1 MRPPASRSKMQC
13 IVHHPC
19 RNLRT
24 RRCSKETLFLGS
36 SPMNKR
42 YACLMTLGL
51 LLFCSRTWAE
61 LVVEITKG
69 QADAIP
75 IAIVPFSSPEAAA
88 ASFDVAQLVSDDL
101 ARSGRFK
108 TTDRKDMIEQPH
120 TGAGISFDD
129 WRRLS
134 NDYMVVGQVQPLG
147 QDRYNITF
155 ELYNVLN
162 HQRLLGYQISANKPG
177 LRLASHQVAD
187 MVFEKILG
195 IRGAFATR
203 IAYISVLGSL
213 PHKDYRLI
221 VADADG
227 ENPHVVMQ
235 SNEPLMSPSWSP
247 DGQSLAY
254 VSFEDRLPSMYV
266 QFLKTGERERV
277 SARAGVNQA
286 PAWSPDGKKLA
297 LTLSTRDGNLDI
309 YVLDLAT
316 QALTRITDDPGIDP
330 EPKWS
335 KDGQSL
341 YFTSDRA
348 GGPQIYRIG
357 ADGGDKPRRLTFQ
370 GSYNARH
377 RLSPDESQLAFV
389 TQEDGGY
396 RIATMDL
403 RGRGDVQVLTK
414 GHFDVSPS
422 FAPNGAEIIYASRDR
437 GRGVLALVSADGRV
451 QERLVSSEGELQEPA
466 WAPF

>member
-1 MRPPASRSKMQC
+1 
-13 IVHHPC
+13 
-19 RNLRT
+19 
-24 RRCSKETLFLGS
+24 
-36 SPMNKR
+36 MNKR
-42 YACLMTLGL
+42 FTYLMPFAL
-51 LLFCSRTWAE
+51 LLLCTQVRAE

-75 IAIVPFSSPEAAA
+75 IAIVPFSSAEAAA

-129 WRRLS
+129 WRRLN
-134 NDYMVVGQVQPLG
+134 NDYMVVGQMQPLG

-155 ELYNVLN
+155 ELYNVLTR
-162 HQRLLGYQISANKPG
+162 QRLLGYQISANKPG

-213 PHKDYRLI
+213 PHRDYRLI

-235 SNEPLMSPSWSP
+235 SNEPLMSPAWSP

-254 VSFEDRLPSMYV
+254 VSFENRLPSVYV
-266 QFLKTGERERV
+266 QFLKSGERQRV
-277 SARAGVNQA
+277 SSQAGVNQA

-309 YVLDLAT
+309 YIKDLTT
-316 QALTRITDDPGIDP
+316 QALTRITDDPGIDT
-330 EPKWS
+330 EPQWS

-357 ADGGDKPRRLTFQ
+357 IQSGDKPRRLTFQ
-370 GSYNARH
+370 GSYNARP

-396 RIATMDL
+396 RIAIMDL

-422 FAPNGAEIIYASRDR
+422 YAPNGAEIIYASRDR

>member
-1 MRPPASRSKMQC
+1 
-13 IVHHPC
+13 
-19 RNLRT
+19 
-24 RRCSKETLFLGS
+24 
-36 SPMNKR
+36 MNKR
-42 YACLMTLGL
+42 ISCLLAIGCFVL
-51 LLFCSRTWAE
+51 CSRSWAE

-69 QADAIP
+69 QAEAIP

-88 ASFDVAQLVSDDL
+88 ASFDVAQLVGNDL

-129 WRRLS
+129 WRRLN
-134 NDYMVVGQVQPLG
+134 NDYIVVGQVQPTG
-147 QDRYNITF
+147 PDRYQITF
-155 ELYNVLN
+155 ELYNVLTR
-162 HQRLLGYQISANKPG
+162 QRLLGYQFSASKQG
-177 LRLASHQVAD
+177 LRTASHQVAD

-203 IAYISVLGSL
+203 IAYIAVLGSL
-213 PHKDYRLI
+213 PHRDYRLI
-221 VADADG
+221 VSDADG

-235 SNEPLMSPSWSP
+235 SNEPLMSPAWSP

-254 VSFEDRLPSMYV
+254 VSFENRLPSVYV
-266 QFLKTGERERV
+266 QQLRTGERHRV
-277 SARAGVNQA
+277 SDHAGVNQA
-286 PAWSPDGKKLA
+286 PAWSPDGRKLA
-297 LTLSTRDGNLDI
+297 LTLSTRDGNLDV
-309 YVLDLAT
+309 YVMDLAT
-316 QALTRITDDPGIDP
+316 QALTRITDDPGIDT
-330 EPKWS
+330 EPQWS

-348 GGPQIYRIG
+348 GGPQIYKVGIQS
-357 ADGGDKPRRLTFQ
+357 GDKPRRLTFE
-370 GSYNARH
+370 GSYNARP
-377 RLSPDESQLAFV
+377 RISPDESQLAFV
-389 TQEDGGY
+389 TQEDGAY

-414 GHFDVSPS
+414 GRFDVSPS
-422 FAPNGAEIIYASRDR
+422 YAPNGAEIVYASRDR

>member
-1 MRPPASRSKMQC
+1 MNRP
-13 IVHHPC
+13 
-19 RNLRT
+19 
-24 RRCSKETLFLGS
+24 
-36 SPMNKR
+36 SPYVTIM
-42 YACLMTLGL
+42 L
-51 LLFCSRTWAE
+51 LLLCCTIARAE
-61 LVVEITKG
+61 FVVEITRG

-75 IAIVPFSSPEAAA
+75 IAVVPFSSAQEAA
-88 ASFDVAQLVSDDL
+88 ASFDVAQLVGDDL
-101 ARSGRFK
+101 SRSGRFK
-108 TTDRKDMIEQPH
+108 TMDRKDIIDEPH
-120 TGAGISFDD
+120 TGASVAFDD

-134 NDYMVVGQVQPLG
+134 NDYILVGQMSAQGP
-147 QDRYNITF
+147 DRYNIVF

-162 HQRLLGYQISANKPG
+162 RQRLLGYQIGTNRAG
-177 LRLASHQVAD
+177 LRLASHQIAD
-187 MVFEKILG
+187 MVFEKIIG
-195 IRGAFATR
+195 VRGAFSSR

-213 PHKDYRLI
+213 PSRTYRLV

-235 SNEPLMSPSWSP
+235 SKEPLMSPAWSP

-254 VSFEDRLPSMYV
+254 VSFEDRLPSIYV
-266 QFLKTGERERV
+266 QILKTGERRRV

-286 PAWSPDGKKLA
+286 PAWSPDAKKLA

-316 QALTRITDDPGIDP
+316 QALSRITDDPGIDT
-330 EPKWS
+330 EPQWS

-348 GGPQIYRIG
+348 GGPQIYKIG
-357 ADGGDKPRRLTFQ
+357 LGKDERPRRLTFQ
-370 GSYNARH
+370 GAYNARP

-389 TQEDGGY
+389 TQEDGAF

-403 RGRGDVQVLTK
+403 HARNDVQVLTK
-414 GHFDVSPS
+414 GRFDVSPS
-422 FAPNGAEIIYASRDR
+422 FAPNGAVIIYASRDR

-451 QERLVSSEGELQEPA
+451 QQRLVSSEGELQEPA

>member
-1 MRPPASRSKMQC
+1 M
-13 IVHHPC
+13 
-19 RNLRT
+19 N
-24 RRCSKETLFLGS
+24 RRLTCLIALGVV
-36 SPMNKR
+36 
-42 YACLMTLGL
+42 
-51 LLFCSRTWAE
+51 LFCSRSRAE

-75 IAIVPFSSPEAAA
+75 IAIVPFSSPETAA

-108 TTDRKDMIEQPH
+108 ATDRRDMIEQPH

-129 WRRLS
+129 WRRLN
-134 NDYMVVGQVQPLG
+134 NDYMVVGQVQAAPP
-147 QDRYNITF
+147 DRYNITF
-155 ELYNVLN
+155 ELYNVLTR
-162 HQRLLGYQISANKPG
+162 QRLLDYQISANKPG

-203 IAYISVLGSL
+203 IAYIAVLGVV
-213 PHKDYRLI
+213 PHRQYRLI

-235 SNEPLMSPSWSP
+235 SNEPLMSPAWSP
-247 DGQSLAY
+247 DGQNLAY
-254 VSFEDRLPSMYV
+254 VSFENRLPSVYV
-266 QFLKTGERERV
+266 QFLKTGERRLV

-286 PAWSPDGKKLA
+286 PAWSPDGTKLA

-316 QALTRITDDPGIDP
+316 QALTRITDDPGIDT
-330 EPKWS
+330 EPQWS
-335 KDGQSL
+335 KDGQNL

-348 GGPQIYRIG
+348 GGPQIYRVG
-357 ADGGDKPRRLTFQ
+357 TQSGDKPRRLTFQ
-370 GSYNARH
+370 GSYNARP
-377 RLSPDESQLAFV
+377 RLSPDQSHLAFV

-403 RGRGDVQVLTK
+403 RGGGDVQVLTK

-422 FAPNGAEIIYASRDR
+422 YAPNGAEIIYASRDR

>member
-1 MRPPASRSKMQC
+1 
-13 IVHHPC
+13 
-19 RNLRT
+19 
-24 RRCSKETLFLGS
+24 
-36 SPMNKR
+36 MNKR
-42 YACLMTLGL
+42 FSCLLTLGF

-69 QADAIP
+69 QAEAIP
-75 IAIVPFSSPEAAA
+75 IAIVPFGSPGAAA
-88 ASFDVAQLVSDDL
+88 VPFDVAQLVSSDL
-101 ARSGRFK
+101 ARSGRFN
-108 TTDRKDMIEQPH
+108 TTDRKDMVEQPH
-120 TGAGISFDD
+120 TGTAISFDD
-129 WRRLS
+129 WRRLN
-134 NDYMVVGQVQPLG
+134 NDYIVVGQVQTLDP
-147 QDRYNITF
+147 DHFNITF
-155 ELYNVLN
+155 ELYNVLTR
-162 HQRLLGYQISANKPG
+162 QRMLGYQFTANKPG

-187 MVFEKILG
+187 MVFQKILG

-203 IAYISVLGSL
+203 IAYISVLGTL
-213 PHKDYRLI
+213 PHRQYRLI
-221 VADADG
+221 VSDADG

-235 SNEPLMSPSWSP
+235 SNEPLMSPAWSP

-254 VSFEDRLPSMYV
+254 VSFEDRLPSVYV
-266 QFLKTGERERV
+266 QFLQTGERRRV

-297 LTLSTRDGNLDI
+297 LTLSTRDGNLDV

-316 QALTRITDDPGIDP
+316 QALTRITDDPGIDT
-330 EPKWS
+330 EPQWS
-335 KDGQSL
+335 KDGQSI

-348 GGPQIYRIG
+348 GGPQIYRVGIHS
-357 ADGGDKPRRLTFQ
+357 GDKPQRLTFQ
-370 GSYNARH
+370 GSYNARP

-403 RGRGDVQVLTK
+403 RGHGEVQVLTK

-422 FAPNGAEIIYASRDR
+422 YAPNGAEIIYATRDR

>member
-1 MRPPASRSKMQC
+1 
-13 IVHHPC
+13 
-19 RNLRT
+19 
-24 RRCSKETLFLGS
+24 
-36 SPMNKR
+36 MNKR
-42 YACLMTLGL
+42 FSSLLAIGF
-51 LLFCSRTWAE
+51 LLFCSRTWAQ

-69 QADAIP
+69 QAEAIP
-75 IAIVPFSSPEAAA
+75 IAIVPFGSPGAATA
-88 ASFDVAQLVSDDL
+88 PFDVAQLVSSDL
-101 ARSGRFK
+101 ARSGRFN
-108 TTDRKDMIEQPH
+108 TTDRKDMVEQPH
-120 TGAGISFDD
+120 TGAAISFDD
-129 WRRLS
+129 WRRLN
-134 NDYMVVGQVQPLG
+134 NDYIVVGQVQSVDP
-147 QDRYNITF
+147 DHFNISF
-155 ELYNVLN
+155 ELYNVLTR
-162 HQRLLGYQISANKPG
+162 QRMLDYQFTANKPG

-187 MVFEKILG
+187 MVFQKILG

-203 IAYISVLGSL
+203 IAYISVLGTV
-213 PHKDYRLI
+213 PHRQYRLI

-235 SNEPLMSPSWSP
+235 SNEPLMSPAWSP

-254 VSFEDRLPSMYV
+254 VSFEERMPSVYV
-266 QFLKTGERERV
+266 QFLQTGERKRV

-297 LTLSTRDGNLDI
+297 LTLSTRDGNLDV

-316 QALTRITDDPGIDP
+316 QALTRITDDPGIDT
-330 EPKWS
+330 EPQWS
-335 KDGQSL
+335 KDGQTI

-348 GGPQIYRIG
+348 GGPQIYRVGIRS
-357 ADGGDKPRRLTFQ
+357 GDKPQRLTFQ
-370 GSYNARH
+370 GSYNARP

-403 RGRGDVQVLTK
+403 HGHGEVQVLTK
-414 GHFDVSPS
+414 GRFDVSPS
-422 FAPNGAEIIYASRDR
+422 YAPNGAEIISATRDR

>member
-1 MRPPASRSKMQC
+1 
-13 IVHHPC
+13 
-19 RNLRT
+19 
-24 RRCSKETLFLGS
+24 
-36 SPMNKR
+36 MNK
-42 YACLMTLGL
+42 LLSFSSVVVF
-51 LLFCSRTWAE
+51 LLFCRPSWAE
-61 LVVEITKG
+61 LTVEVTKG
-69 QADAIP
+69 QAEAIP

-88 ASFDVAQLVSDDL
+88 ASFDVAQLVSSDL

-108 TTDRKDMIEQPH
+108 TMDRKDMIEQPH

-129 WRRLS
+129 WRRLN
-134 NDYMVVGQVQPLG
+134 NDYIVVGLVQPSG
-147 QDRYNITF
+147 PDRYDITF
-155 ELYNVLN
+155 ELYNALN
-162 HQRLLGYQISANKPG
+162 HQRLLGYQFSANKPG
-177 LRLASHQVAD
+177 LRIASHQVAD

-203 IAYISVLGSL
+203 IAYISVLGTL
-213 PHKDYRLI
+213 PHRDYRLI
-221 VADADG
+221 VSDADG

-235 SNEPLMSPSWSP
+235 SNEPLMSPAWSP

-254 VSFEDRLPSMYV
+254 VSFEDRLPSVYI
-266 QFLKTGERERV
+266 QALKSGERRRV
-277 SARAGVNQA
+277 SAHAGVNQA

-297 LTLSTRDGNLDI
+297 LTLSTKDGNLDV
-309 YVLDLAT
+309 YVMDLTT
-316 QALTRITDDPGIDP
+316 QALTRITDDPGIDT
-330 EPKWS
+330 EPQWS

-348 GGPQIYRIG
+348 GGPQIYRVGIQS
-357 ADGGDKPRRLTFQ
+357 GDKPRRLTFQ
-370 GSYNARH
+370 GSYNARP
-377 RLSPDESQLAFV
+377 RVSPDESQLAFV
-389 TQEDGGY
+389 TQEDGAY

-422 FAPNGAEIIYASRDR
+422 YAPNGAEIIYASRDR

>member
-1 MRPPASRSKMQC
+1 
-13 IVHHPC
+13 
-19 RNLRT
+19 
-24 RRCSKETLFLGS
+24 
-36 SPMNKR
+36 MNKR
-42 YACLMTLGL
+42 FPCLLVIGIL
-51 LLFCSRTWAE
+51 LVCPLSRAE

-69 QADAIP
+69 QAEAIP
-75 IAIVPFSSPEAAA
+75 IAVVPFSSPEAAA

-108 TTDRKDMIEQPH
+108 STDRKDMIELPH
-120 TGAGISFDD
+120 TGAAISFDD
-129 WRRLS
+129 WRRLN
-134 NDYMVVGQVQPLG
+134 NDYIVVGQVQPLG
-147 QDRYNITF
+147 QDRFNITF

-162 HQRLLGYQISANKPG
+162 RQRLLGFQITANKPG

-203 IAYISVLGSL
+203 VAYISVLGSL

-235 SNEPLMSPSWSP
+235 SGEPLMSPAWSP
-247 DGQSLAY
+247 DGQKLAY
-254 VSFEDRLPSMYV
+254 VSFENRVPSVYV
-266 QFLKTGERERV
+266 QILKTGERQVV
-277 SARAGVNQA
+277 SAHAGVNQA
-286 PAWSPDGKKLA
+286 PAWSPDGNKLA

-309 YVLDLAT
+309 YVLDLTT
-316 QALTRITDDPGIDP
+316 QTLTRITDDPGIDT
-330 EPKWS
+330 EPQWS

-348 GGPQIYRIG
+348 GGPQIYRV
-357 ADGGDKPRRLTFQ
+357 AAESGGKPRRLTFQ
-370 GSYNARH
+370 GSYNARP
-377 RLSPDESQLAFV
+377 RLSPDESQMAFV

-422 FAPNGAEIIYASRDR
+422 YAPNGAEIIYASRDR
-437 GRGVLALVSADGRV
+437 GRGVLALVSDDGRV

>member
-1 MRPPASRSKMQC
+1 M
-13 IVHHPC
+13 
-19 RNLRT
+19 N
-24 RRCSKETLFLGS
+24 RRFT
-36 SPMNKR
+36 
-42 YACLMTLGL
+42 CLMALGVV
-51 LLFCSRTWAE
+51 LFCSRSRAE

-108 TTDRKDMIEQPH
+108 ATDRKDMIEQPH

-129 WRRLS
+129 WRRLN
-134 NDYMVVGQVQPLG
+134 NDYMVVGQVQAAAP
-147 QDRYNITF
+147 DRYNITF
-155 ELYNVLN
+155 ELYNVLTR
-162 HQRLLGYQISANKPG
+162 QRLLDYQFSANKPG

-203 IAYISVLGSL
+203 IAYISVLGVL
-213 PHKDYRLI
+213 PHRQYRLI

-227 ENPHVVMQ
+227 ENPRVVMQ
-235 SNEPLMSPSWSP
+235 SNEPLMSPAWSP

-254 VSFEDRLPSMYV
+254 VSFENRLPSVYV
-266 QFLKTGERERV
+266 QLLKTGERQRV
-277 SARAGVNQA
+277 SAQAGVNQA

-309 YVLDLAT
+309 YIKDLTT
-316 QALTRITDDPGIDP
+316 QALTRITDDPGIDT
-330 EPKWS
+330 EPQWS
-335 KDGQSL
+335 KDGQNL

-348 GGPQIYRIG
+348 GGPQIYRVG
-357 ADGGDKPRRLTFQ
+357 TQSGDKPRRLTFQ
-370 GSYNARH
+370 GSYNARP
-377 RLSPDESQLAFV
+377 RLSPDQSHLAFV

-403 RGRGDVQVLTK
+403 RGGGETQVLTK

-422 FAPNGAEIIYASRDR
+422 YAPNGAEIIYASRDR